1 VRDVTLAELR
11 QAVALVTQRPILFSV
26 PLRDNLTAG
35 RPDAPWEEVIA
46 AAEASGVTRFAEELP
61 DGYDTLIGER
71 GVNLSGGQRQRVALA
86 RALLTGA
93 RVLVL
98 DDPMSAVDTQTE
110 RLLVERL
117 RPAVEGRT
125 VVIATQ
131 RFSTVNVA
139 DRAVVIVDGVVS
151 EQGRP
156 ADLLSRG
163 GAFAALF
170 GDELV
175 AA

>member
-1 VRDVTLAELR
+1 
-11 QAVALVTQRPILFSV
+11 V
-26 PLRDNLTAG
+26 PLRENLLTG
-35 RPDAPWEEVIA
+35 RPGAPWEDVIA
-46 AAEASGVTRFAEELP
+46 AAEASGVARFAEELP
-61 DGYDTLIGER
+61 EGYDTLIGER
-71 GVNLSGGQRQRVALA
+71 GVNLSGGQRQRVALS

-93 RVLVL
+93 RVVVL

-117 RPAVEGRT
+117 RPALDGRT

-131 RFSTVNVA
+131 RLSTVQLA
-139 DRAVVIVDGVVS
+139 DRAVVIVDGRVA
-151 EQGRP
+151 EQGPP
-156 ADLLSRG
+156 AELLQAG
-163 GAFAALF
+163 GAFTALF